1 MNITKN
7 DIDKL
12 NATLKLQLSKE
23 DYEDRVSKVLNDY
36 RKKAN
41 MPGFRPGKVPPA
53 IINKMYRKAVLAD
66 EINKLVSEKLNEYIK
81 TENIH
86 VLGDPLP
93 SETENK
99 TIDWEN
105 DTDFEFVFDL
115 GLSPEIDFEISK
127 KDKIPSYEIRI
138 EDSMINN
145 YIKMYER
152 RYGRFIETEVVE
164 ENELIKGN
172 IAQTDSN
179 GILLEDGIKSEN
191 ISLYLELAKDE
202 NEKILFKGA
211 KPGDIVKFDIKKAFP
226 NDTEISSLLKIDK
239 DTVAEVEPF
248 FQMTINTISRFEPAA
263 LNEELFNKIYGEG
276 VITSEE
282 SFRSKIENEINENL
296 KKDTG
301 FKFLFD
307 SKKYFLKKL
316 NLKLPDA
323 FLKRWLKFMNEGK
336 LTVEQ
341 IEKEYPHFE
350 DDMKWQLIKN
360 KISKDNNIEVKEE
373 EVLEYAKEVTRTQF
387 QQYGLNNVPVEHIDS
402 YAVNLMKK
410 EDEVRK
416 LIDKLMENKVIGF
429 IRENVNAEVREVS
442 NEEFGKLFN
451 EN

>member
-127 KDKIPSYEIRI
+127 KDKILSYEIRI
-138 EDSMINN
+138 EDSMIDN

>member
-138 EDSMINN
+138 EDSKINN
-145 YIKMYER
+145 NIKMYER

>member
-127 KDKIPSYEIRI
+127 KDKILSYEIRI
-138 EDSMINN
+138 EDSMIDN

-172 IAQTDSN
+172 LAQTDSN